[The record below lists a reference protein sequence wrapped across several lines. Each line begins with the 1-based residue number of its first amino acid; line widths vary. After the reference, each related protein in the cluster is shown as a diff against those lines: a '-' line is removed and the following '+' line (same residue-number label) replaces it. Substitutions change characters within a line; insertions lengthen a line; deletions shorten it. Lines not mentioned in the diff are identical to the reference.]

1 MNSNIKV
8 SVIIPVYEV
17 ENYLERAID
26 SALAQTL
33 EKIEIILVDDGS
45 PDTSPQICDR
55 YAAAF
60 PDKIRVIHK
69 ENEGLG
75 LARNAGVQIA
85 RGEYVA
91 FLDFDDSVE
100 PDMYE
105 RLYEK
110 AVEEDD
116 DIVMCDVKIIYVDE
130 NRTSVVSTYPH
141 ETIDLPDY
149 LAHGNNIT
157 YSVNK
162 LYRREIWEEN
172 RYEKMVFED
181 IALIP
186 ALVTKYSR
194 IGYVPEPFYHYY
206 RRSNTLSTAP
216 KGSTSDIVRA
226 FRSFI
231 ENADPAYREEVIYCV
246 SRQLYWNMT
255 QSRTLFLPDFITLI
269 RTYESDFRLNPY
281 LEKDKNT
288 RQILDF
294 LKRDVIPE
302 TIICAHFGEA
312 LPQEYLDAVHEHFPN
327 ARLLEAEDCGDCA
340 HDFPPSVQRALAEGN
355 LEYAEEYVSL
365 RMLYAKGGIVL
376 RPNMRVSLALKH
388 LRLNRA
394 FFGFEDQE
402 TICSGCFGAVAGHYA
417 IQALLDSYNGDSI
430 FNRALLPLGERLRD
444 FLIVRFGL
452 KPNGHTQRLK
462 GDLQVYLPSVLAYD
476 MQNGE
481 NACKIA
487 VCPVPEG
494 YEVVSR
500 HVLAMWS
507 DRLME
512 NWNLYKREKQA
523 RQATGGKAPP
533 PMPKQQTASPSNAAQ
548 IEREVEARV
557 RQVVETYENSTC
569 WRITRPLRMIAGW
582 FDR

>member
-91 FLDFDDSVE
+91 FLDSDDSVE

-231 ENADPAYREEVIYCV
+231 ENADPAYREEVIY
-246 SRQLYWNMT
+246 
-255 QSRTLFLPDFITLI
+255 
-269 RTYESDFRLNPY
+269 
-281 LEKDKNT
+281 
-288 RQILDF
+288 
-294 LKRDVIPE
+294 
-302 TIICAHFGEA
+302 
-312 LPQEYLDAVHEHFPN
+312 
-327 ARLLEAEDCGDCA
+327 
-340 HDFPPSVQRALAEGN
+340 
-355 LEYAEEYVSL
+355 
-365 RMLYAKGGIVL
+365 
-376 RPNMRVSLALKH
+376 
-388 LRLNRA
+388 
-394 FFGFEDQE
+394 
-402 TICSGCFGAVAGHYA
+402 
-417 IQALLDSYNGDSI
+417 
-430 FNRALLPLGERLRD
+430 
-444 FLIVRFGL
+444 
-452 KPNGHTQRLK
+452 
-462 GDLQVYLPSVLAYD
+462 
-476 MQNGE
+476 
-481 NACKIA
+481 
-487 VCPVPEG
+487 
-494 YEVVSR
+494 
-500 HVLAMWS
+500 
-507 DRLME
+507 
-512 NWNLYKREKQA
+512 
-523 RQATGGKAPP
+523 
-533 PMPKQQTASPSNAAQ
+533 
-548 IEREVEARV
+548 
-557 RQVVETYENSTC
+557 
-569 WRITRPLRMIAGW
+569 
-582 FDR
+582 